1 MIPHTYPWSMI
12 LFHVEKDPFPRRCVE
27 ISCFLE
33 GFTHNTL
40 RTAHKISIWR
50 KFSGARVPF
59 QLDESKPKC
68 VPLTLSSLSL
78 RQKDAWGNLFLC
90 VLLKLQVNDSRNQ
103 LWKAFEFFA
112 PMLSCLLRLQHMS
125 WTSYLPVMCAF
136 LQPLCM
142 ARAATGSS
150 RWEFPKPRGLSKRLN
165 PANLRGSQFEKKKK
179 NWNLNQPMLCLHH
192 LHYANFFVYPIYNS
206 QFLEKYSMYAGW

>member
-1 MIPHTYPWSMI
+1 MWGEGLVDSLRGKKNNTRKRGNTDKKEAKHTTSNIYRTVTGEAQLPYYLDI
-12 LFHVEKDPFPRRCVE
+12 V
-27 ISCFLE
+27 
-33 GFTHNTL
+33 NTK
-40 RTAHKISIWR
+40 TIWA
-50 KFSGARVPF
+50 SG
-59 QLDESKPKC
+59 KC
-68 VPLTLSSLSL
+68 SLCLLSSN
-78 RQKDAWGNLFLC
+78 G
-90 VLLKLQVNDSRNQ
+90 
-103 LWKAFEFFA
+103 ET